1 MTTADYFFPLSPF
14 PFLPPLYSSVLPV
27 VDQFPSPFYCYAA
40 EAIPCRD
47 RRRRNRRSR
56 ASSSLSTSLPSAQ
69 GRQREER
76 PPVQNWHAIF
86 SKKFSSFEQEKKE
99 RGKRPSSFFSPSPFL
114 SLSKLSGAASNNLGA
129 KYYYDS
135 AALQQNPFLFFL
147 ELVRLLRSL
156 TPFLGVTCFSS
167 FLRTFL
173 FQSK

>member
-1 MTTADYFFPLSPF
+1 M
-14 PFLPPLYSSVLPV
+14 PPLYSSVPPV

-86 SKKFSSFEQEKKE
+86 SKKFSSFEQGKKE

-135 AALQQNPFLFFL
+135 AALQQNLFFFFSNL
-147 ELVRLLRSL
+147 SVFFAHSLPSFVSLAFLLFCA
-156 TPFLGVTCFSS
+156 PSS
-167 FLRTFL
+167 FS
-173 FQSK
+173 QSRRAIHQP